1 VILLLPPLQ
10 GEGLVKKSSC
20 YSNMKR
26 SSMLNIGH
34 ITPAQVGG
42 WLLFF
47 LAGENPN
54 EDVLDGF

>member
-1 VILLLPPLQ
+1 
-10 GEGLVKKSSC
+10 VKKSSC